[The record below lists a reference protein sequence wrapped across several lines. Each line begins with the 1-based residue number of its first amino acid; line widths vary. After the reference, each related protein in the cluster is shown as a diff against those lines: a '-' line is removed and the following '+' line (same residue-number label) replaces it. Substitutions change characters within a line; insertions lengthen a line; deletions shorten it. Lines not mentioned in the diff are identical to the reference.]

1 MLSKFA
7 GDIKLGRRTDI
18 PGGYAAIQK
27 DLNRLEEPRSTSS
40 IRRNAKC
47 CTLGRISP
55 GNCTFWGPLSW
66 KAALQERSRCSGRHQ
81 VEHET
86 AFVFVAKQT
95 NAILNCIKQST
106 ASRLREMILPLYLPL
121 YSALVL
127 CPVLSTPVQ
136 EKTGHIAA
144 FSI

>member
-1 MLSKFA
+1 MIRIMGALYMLSKFA

-40 IRRNAKC
+40 VRRNAKC

-55 GNCTFWGPLSW
+55 GNCTFRGPLSW

-86 AFVFVAKQT
+86 AFAFVAKQT

-106 ASRLREMILPLYLPL
+106 ASRLREMILPLY
-121 YSALVL
+121 SALVRL
-127 CPVLSTPVQ
+127 CFKCCVQ
-136 EKTGHIAA
+136 
-144 FSI
+144 F